1 MYKCIISALVLI
13 YDFKN
18 SAKLTV
24 SSVADKKKLNKK
36 TIINFPTGFISFL
49 KSPLVTRKRLMK
61 PVGRSK

>member
-36 TIINFPTGFISFL
+36 TEHCNLTKKYVCLNMQNLLG
-49 KSPLVTRKRLMK
+49 KSLLPI
-61 PVGRSK
+61 

>member
-36 TIINFPTGFISFL
+36 TEHCNLTKKYEHAKFA
-49 KSPLVTRKRLMK
+49 K
-61 PVGRSK
+61 